1 MIKIAICDDNVQH
14 LHYTAELI
22 RRELSS
28 HQTELSLFPNAE
40 KLLQAVATEKQHPDI
55 AVLDIVLGGEN
66 GIQLAKQL
74 NHLTPGCKIIFL
86 TGYPDYASASYEADH
101 IWFVLKSA
109 AETYLAPALKKALA
123 VSEENL
129 LGITAKTGGKTFF
142 IPLGDILYLD
152 RVGRKA
158 RIVCKDG
165 IYPVSGKP
173 ASLINERIGEYFV
186 QCHQGYWI
194 NLRQVKALEKN
205 EFIIEGDIR
214 IPISRS
220 FREEARSCFFA
231 RLSELG

>member
-55 AVLDIVLGGEN
+55 AVLDIVLGGGN
-66 GIQLAKQL
+66 GIELAKQL
-74 NHLTPGCKIIFL
+74 NHMLPGCKIIFL
-86 TGYPDYASASYEADH
+86 TGYPEYAPASYEVDH

-109 AETYLAPALKKALA
+109 TETWLGPALQKALA
-123 VSEENL
+123 VSDETQM
-129 LGITAKTGGKTFF
+129 LGITAKAGGKTFF
-142 IPLGDILYLD
+142 VPLGNILYLD

-158 RIVCKDG
+158 RIVCRDG

-173 ASLINERIGEYFV
+173 ASLINGKIEEYFV

-220 FREEARSCFFA
+220 FREEARSRFFA
-231 RLSELG
+231 RLEE

>member
-1 MIKIAICDDNVQH
+1 MIKIAICDDNDQH
-14 LHYTAELI
+14 LQYTAELV
-22 RRELSS
+22 RKELSS
-28 HQTELSLFPNAE
+28 HQIELSLFANAE
-40 KLLQAVATEKQHPDI
+40 DMLQFIIAEKQYPDI
-55 AVLDIVLGGEN
+55 AVLDVVLGGED
-66 GIQLAKQL
+66 GIQLAKKL

-109 AETYLAPALKKALA
+109 VEVYLAPALQKALA

-205 EFIIEGDIR
+205 ESVFEGDLR
-214 IPISRS
+214 IPISRT
-220 FREEARSCFFA
+220 FREDARARFFA
-231 RLSELG
+231 RLSGL